1 MIYEHHLYL
10 LQLYFVA
17 LFLNACQSI
26 NATELTISPKI
37 FRRPMTLF
45 NNYEFT
51 FKLIDKIGTK
61 FPQVNAFEY
70 ILDTIPNDKQLVIY
84 VQGEHSLVHY
94 NCENKNFPLGNIS
107 VIDHANELYHCRIV
121 DPDLYLTSD
130 IIIEYS
136 MMNIYNMESTSV
148 WRRFLKKVVYVPA
161 IPFDYEPS
169 SSNNRNESISR
180 TIIYLPGRRYQIL
193 HELNSAGMTTTNH
206 AESYTLSDQSLIY
219 SRTKIL
225 LNIHQSENHHTLE
238 EFRVLP
244 ALLRGAIIVSEDI
257 PIKHVVP
264 YHNYIIWSHTKDP
277 QECIDS
283 LRVFL
288 RANSWEGQWS
298 ETGGGRDEDEGEERF
313 GASIVGGDGGEGE
326 SNNADR
332 VQLTGLGPP
341 PHGTDII
348 FRKSHLPAAHTSLS

>member
-1 MIYEHHLYL
+1 LSDLSAKGIYTTNFWE
-10 LQLYFVA
+10 
-17 LFLNACQSI
+17 
-26 NATELTISPKI
+26 
-37 FRRPMTLF
+37 
-45 NNYEFT
+45 NYNHT
-51 FKLIDKIGTK
+51 DLSR
-61 FPQVNAFEY
+61 
-70 ILDTIPNDKQLVIY
+70 IY
-84 VQGEHSLVHY
+84 
-94 NCENKNFPLGNIS
+94 
-107 VIDHANELYHCRIV
+107 
-121 DPDLYLTSD
+121 
-130 IIIEYS
+130 
-136 MMNIYNMESTSV
+136 STS
-148 WRRFLKKVVYVPA
+148 R
-161 IPFDYEPS
+161 
-169 SSNNRNESISR
+169 
-180 TIIYLPGRRYQIL
+180 II
-193 HELNSAGMTTTNH
+193 
-206 AESYTLSDQSLIY
+206 
-219 SRTKIL
+219 
-225 LNIHQSENHHTLE
+225 LNIHQTENHHTLE
-238 EFRVLP
+238 EFKVLP